1 MCGCRRD
8 MVINFVMPK
17 TAVERPKM
25 SKQRQEK
32 KLIDIH
38 DLGIYIMPTSGETIR
53 NLIVDDDETTN
64 ALTKLPPVHFS
75 VTGEKTRIVLNMTS
89 K

>member
-1 MCGCRRD
+1 
-8 MVINFVMPK
+8 
-17 TAVERPKM
+17 
-25 SKQRQEK
+25 
-32 KLIDIH
+32 
-38 DLGIYIMPTSGETIR
+38 MPTSGETIR